1 MPVTLPS
8 SYNNAP
14 SRLADVTQTML
25 DLYNVVQQI
34 NGVSGSGIGYA
45 SGQGVG
51 GTVTQTAGARTNGVT
66 INKLSGQITGDNTSL
81 AANTSA
87 IFTVTNSFVGLNDTI
102 SLSVQSG
109 PTANTSVFSA
119 STVTAGTFNIRIA
132 NISTST
138 ADTGA
143 PIINFNV
150 IKGTAT

>member
-1 MPVTLPS
+1 MPVTLPN
-8 SYNNAP
+8 SYQNAP
-14 SRLADVTQTML
+14 TRLGDVTQTML
-25 DLYNVVQQI
+25 DLYNVVQQL
-34 NGVSGSGIGYA
+34 NGVTGTGIGYVSGS
-45 SGQGVG
+45 SVG
-51 GTVTQTAGARTNGVT
+51 GTVTQTAGARTNAVT

-87 IFTVTNSFVGLNDTI
+87 SFTVNNSFVGLNDTI

-109 PTANTSVFSA
+109 PTANTSIFTV
-119 STVTAGTFNIRIA
+119 STVAAGSFVIRIS

-150 IKGTAT
+150 IKGTSN